1 MASRDKKD
9 LDLKLSKAVTEAF
22 DKYKKLYPTAPQP
35 LISCTYRSI
44 EEQNKLYEIGRTI
57 AGRKVTNAKG
67 GQSKHNTYPSQAFDI
82 AFITLDKKL
91 DWNEIYFKK
100 FAEIIC
106 ENNFIEWGGNFKTFK
121 DTPHFELKSKL

>member
-22 DKYKKLYPTAPQP
+22 DKYKQLYPNAPQP

-44 EEQNKLYEIGRTI
+44 DEQNKLYEIGRTI

-106 ENNFIEWGGNFKTFK
+106 ENSFIQWGGDWKTFK